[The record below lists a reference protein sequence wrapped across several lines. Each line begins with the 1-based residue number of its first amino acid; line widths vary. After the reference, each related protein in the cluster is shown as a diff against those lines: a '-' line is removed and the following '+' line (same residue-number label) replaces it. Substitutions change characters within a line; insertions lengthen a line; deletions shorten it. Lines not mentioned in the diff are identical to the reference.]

1 MSLLDI
7 FLRNI
12 MNNLQLYAYLSGI
25 VAFFL
30 GCFFYYQLRKKDLSE
45 KQMIAR
51 RRVMQFFLIIGFIC
65 VVYSWL

>member
-1 MSLLDI
+1 
-7 FLRNI
+7 
-12 MNNLQLYAYLSGI
+12 MNNLQWYAYLFGI

-30 GCFFYYQLRKKDLSE
+30 GCFFYYQSRKDDLSE

-51 RRVMQFFLIIGFIC
+51 RRAMNFFLIIGFIC